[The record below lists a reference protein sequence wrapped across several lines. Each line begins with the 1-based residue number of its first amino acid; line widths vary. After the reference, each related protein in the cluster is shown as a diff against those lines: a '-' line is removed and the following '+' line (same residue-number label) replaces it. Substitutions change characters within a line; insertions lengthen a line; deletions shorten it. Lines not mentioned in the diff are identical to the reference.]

1 MLQLKV
7 KEKLNIHV
15 IGAGGTG
22 GYAISYLARLLAG
35 GDHVIHVYDGDMVE
49 GKNLKRQNF
58 ALADLDKNKAVAICE
73 SVRKTVHQAPTMV
86 VHDSYITDKDEL
98 MVEMISEL
106 EADQSLIV
114 VLAVDNVATRRLV
127 NDMVMN
133 DLVQAQI
140 PTIVFDSGND
150 NQGGQVALYANAP
163 VTWKPPIGDATKG
176 MLQTMLQLFPDID
189 KIEDTNPGLV
199 QNCAEN
205 AESEP
210 QAMMANVRNGEIIA
224 SLITK
229 ILENHKAPG
238 NLWRS
243 DILTGN
249 TICKFTGF
257 GGTNN
262 EE

>member
-1 MLQLKV
+1 MD
-7 KEKLNIHV
+7 E
-15 IGAGGTG
+15 
-22 GYAISYLARLLAG
+22 
-35 GDHVIHVYDGDMVE
+35 
-49 GKNLKRQNF
+49 
-58 ALADLDKNKAVAICE
+58 LDKNKASAICDRI
-73 SVRKTVHQAPTMV
+73 SKTIHQAPTMV
-86 VHDSYITDKDEL
+86 AHDSYITDKDEL
-98 MVEMISEL
+98 MVEMVSEL

-114 VLAVDNVATRRLV
+114 VLAVDNVATRRLI
-127 NDMVMN
+127 NELVMK
-133 DLVQAQI
+133 DLVTVQI
-140 PTIVFDSGND
+140 PTIVLDSGND

-176 MLQTMLQLFPDID
+176 MLQTMLQIFPDID
-189 KIEDTNPGLV
+189 KIVDDNPGLV

-210 QAMMANVRNGEIIA
+210 QAMMANVRNGEVIAQII
-224 SLITK
+224 IR
-229 ILENHKAPG
+229 ILENHRAPG

-257 GGTNN
+257 GGVDN